1 MEKNLAELRESYD
14 KNELLED
21 QCPENPYILIQKWL
35 EEATISIEKDAN
47 AMFLSTVGKDGQPSS
62 RTVLLKEVHE
72 DKFIF
77 YTNYKGRKGTQ
88 MAENPKVSLLFWWK
102 ELERQIRIEGIVQ
115 KVPKEV
121 SETYFHSRPYG
132 SQIGATAS
140 PQSQITTKDQLIE
153 NFKFIEEK
161 YKDQDELPLPDHW
174 GGYAVTA
181 HLIEFWQGRP
191 NRMHDRVEY
200 MLDNQIWIKVR
211 LAP

>member
-1 MEKNLAELRESYD
+1 MEKTLAELRETYG
-14 KNELLED
+14 KNELLEA
-21 QCPENPYILIQKWL
+21 QCPENPYLLIQQWL
-35 EEATISIEKDAN
+35 EEATRTIENDAN
-47 AMFLSTVGKDGQPSS
+47 AMFLSTVGSDGQPSS

-72 DKFIF
+72 DKFVF
-77 YTNYKGRKGTQ
+77 FTNYEGRKGVQ
-88 MAENPKVSLLFWWK
+88 MAQNPKVSLLFWWK
-102 ELERQIRIEGIVQ
+102 ELERQIRIEGIVE

-140 PQSQITTKDQLIE
+140 PQSQITTKEQLLH
-153 NFKFIEEK
+153 NFEVIGEK
-161 YKDQDELPLPDHW
+161 YKDQDELPLPAHW

-200 MLDNQIWIKVR
+200 QLENNVWVKNR